1 MRSPAEAMR
10 TMTFFDLV
18 KVRHSVRSYLPQAI
32 HRDSV
37 DSILSAINLAPS
49 AGNLQAYEVSVIEKP
64 GIKSALAKAAFQQTF
79 IEQAPVVL
87 VFAADPRRSGAKYG
101 ERGET
106 LYCIQDATIAATY
119 AQLAATAL
127 GLGSC
132 WVGAFDERAVAMA
145 AGTSAHLRPVV
156 ILPLGH
162 AAEQPQR
169 PSRRQQAEF
178 IRRDGK

>member
-1 MRSPAEAMR
+1 
-10 TMTFFDLV
+10 MTFFDLV
-18 KVRHSVRSYLPQAI
+18 KARHSIRSYLPQAI
-32 HRDSV
+32 HRDAV
-37 DSILSAINLAPS
+37 GCILSAINLAPS

-87 VFAADPRRSGAKYG
+87 VFAANPRQSAAKYG

-119 AQLAATAL
+119 AQLAATEL

-132 WVGAFDERAVAMA
+132 WVGAFDERAVAKA
-145 AGTSAHLRPVV
+145 AGTPAHLRPVV
-156 ILPLGH
+156 ILPLGL

-169 PSRRQQAEF
+169 PPRRPLVEF
-178 IRRDGK
+178 LRCDNT